1 MKKATLTRVIAM
13 LLVVMMTFTALPIVS
28 FASKDYQDSVDDGST
43 GASSFSSSSYEAY
56 LYNYAVLFGM
66 TDVNAAVEANKP
78 ARGTTVT
85 VYDASNAS
93 FNANYAFS
101 DTTGI
106 FDSKLSGAQ
115 GFADQKL
122 AALQNIKN
130 STGKDFLYLPE
141 NGTVTFDLNVAN
153 AGFYGIRIEYY
164 PFAIDG
170 KISSAEKKLMIDG
183 ELPFS
188 ECTALNFVKNWSY
201 IYNYTENSEGDYV
214 FVEDANGINQFN
226 ELKGSFVLA
235 SVAAVKGLVAYGEKR
250 FVRAYAQD
258 INGNDIRA
266 DVEQDPY
273 WMTYTVQDAN
283 GFIFGDLEFYFTE
296 GEHTLSLSGVREGL
310 AIKSISLFVTEN
322 GKTYAEY
329 HDSIKDKPCDPE
341 KGDIVMIETE
351 TPEAVSDSSVYPAN
365 DRSSA
370 ITSPSNPTSQ
380 LLNVIGK
387 TGFSTSGQWA
397 SYTFTVTKTGLYK
410 FAVRYKQTALE
421 GMFASRVLKL
431 WSSNGDFGNGS
442 TATVPFEEAYRMRFN
457 YKDGWQTNYFGYY
470 NDQNEFNAFEFYFEE
485 GVEYRL
491 VFEVGLGDMAE
502 IIDTV
507 QTSLTEINEAYLNIL
522 KLTGTSPDEYRSYNF
537 KRVMPHTVKTLANNA
552 VALKNV
558 IEKLKSITGVSGSNT
573 ATLITIQ
580 MLLEKMGQFEDEI
593 APNLGDL
600 KAYIGNLGTWL
611 NTAKQ
616 QAIIVDYIAVQ
627 PSSVEELPYAD
638 ANFFQAAW
646 FELSAFVSSFFM
658 DYNAMGITEEM
669 QQEGTV
675 DVWLAYGRDQSQI
688 WRSLVD
694 DQFTSRTAIAV
705 TLKLVTAG
713 TLLPSVLCGQGPD
726 VYIGLGSTD
735 TINYAIRNAVLPIQT
750 VASQADV
757 DVVAQNFA
765 DSALVPISLHDME
778 TGAPLTY
785 GLPETSSFN
794 MMFLRN
800 DVLEELG
807 IGVPETWDDVL
818 AAVPILQANNMQAG
832 INFSA
837 AFNMFLYQ
845 RGGGLWLYNGTNGYA
860 FDKEYAGAQIGFGT
874 NLSLEVF
881 GDVCRLFTDYSFPVS
896 YDAANRIRTGEMPIL
911 VAEYVSTYNQLIVFA
926 TEIAGLWSFTQVPGT
941 VVTVYDEDGNV
952 KYDNEGN
959 IVTEICH
966 DTMTSVTATVLM
978 YSDDRTEEQTQH
990 AWEFMKWQCGAEAQ
1004 AEFGNK
1010 MVALIGPSAKYAS
1023 ANMEAIKNLSWTSAE
1038 LSAIM
1043 EQLQSVSAIEN
1054 YPGAYIIARY
1064 VQFAFYDAYNDRM
1077 DAAVAMQAYVNVIN
1091 KEITRKREEFGW
1103 STLKIGQTPE
1113 EARAEA
1119 QQ

>member
-13 LLVVMMTFTALPIVS
+13 FLVALMAFTALPIVS

-56 LYNYAVLFGM
+56 LYNYAVLFGT
-66 TDVNAAVEANKP
+66 TDVNAAVNAHKP
-78 ARGTTVT
+78 AAGTTVT
-85 VYDASNAS
+85 VYNAS
-93 FNANYAFS
+93 DANFNRNYTFS
-101 DTTGI
+101 ETSGVY
-106 FDSKLSGAQ
+106 DSNLSGAQ
-115 GFADQKL
+115 GFTEQKL
-122 AALQNIKN
+122 LALQNIKN
-130 STGKDFLYLPE
+130 KTGADFLYAPE
-141 NGTVTFDLNVAN
+141 VGTLTFDLNVAT
-153 AGFYGIRIEYY
+153 AGFYGVRIEYY

-170 KISSAEKKLMIDG
+170 KTSSAEKRLTIDG

-188 ECTALNFVKNWSY
+188 ECTALSFMKNWSY
-201 IYNYTENSEGDYV
+201 IYNYNESSDGTFV
-214 FVEDANGINQFN
+214 FVEDAYGIDFFN
-226 ELKGSFVLA
+226 NVKGNFVLA
-235 SVAAVKGLVAYGEKR
+235 SVAANNGWTAYEGKK
-250 FVRAYAQD
+250 FVRRFEQD
-258 INGNDIRA
+258 INGNDLRA
-266 DVEQDPY
+266 DVEQDPD

-283 GFIFGDLEFYFTE
+283 GFIFGDLEFYFTQ
-296 GEHTLSLSGVREGL
+296 GQHTLSLSGVREGL
-310 AIKSISLFVTEN
+310 AIKSISLFVIEN

-329 HDSIKDKPCDPE
+329 YNSIKDKPCDPE
-341 KGDIVMIETE
+341 KGEIVMIEAE

-370 ITSPSNPTSQ
+370 INSPSNPSSQ

-387 TGFSTSGQWA
+387 TGFSTTGQWA
-397 SYTFTVTKTGLYK
+397 SYTFSVTKTGMYK

-431 WSSNGDFGNGS
+431 WSSNGDFGVGD
-442 TATVPFEEAYRMRFN
+442 TATAPFEEAYRMRFN

-470 NDQNEFNAFEFYFEE
+470 DAQNEFNAFEFYFEE

-491 VFEVGLGDMAE
+491 VFEVGLGDMAD
-502 IIDTV
+502 IIKTV

-537 KRVMPHTVKTLANNA
+537 KRVMPHTVKTLANNG

-558 IEKLKSITGVSGSNT
+558 VEKLKNITGVSGSNT

-600 KAYIGNLGTWL
+600 KSYIGNLGTWL

-616 QAIIVDYIAVQ
+616 QSIIVDYITVQ
-627 PSSVEELPYAD
+627 PSAVEELPYAD

-726 VYIGLGSTD
+726 VYIGLGATD
-735 TINYAIRNAVLPIQT
+735 TINYAIRNAVLPIQS
-750 VASQADV
+750 VASQEDI
-757 DVVAQNFA
+757 DIVAQNFA

-778 TGAPLTY
+778 TGSPLTY
-785 GLPETSSFN
+785 GVPETSNFN

-832 INFSA
+832 VTYSA

-874 NLSLEVF
+874 NLSLEAF
-881 GDVCRLFTDYSFPVS
+881 GDVCRLFTDYSFPVT

-911 VAEYVSTYNQLIVFA
+911 VAEYVATYNQLIVFA
-926 TEIAGLWSFTQVPGT
+926 TEIAGLWNFTQVPGT
-941 VVTVYDEDGNV
+941 VVTVYDENGNV
-952 KYDNEGN
+952 KYDNDGN
-959 IVTEICH
+959 VVTEICH
-966 DTMTSVTATVLM
+966 DTMTTVTATILM

-1023 ANMEAIKNLSWTSAE
+1023 ANIKAIENLSWTSAE
-1038 LSAIM
+1038 LAAIK
-1043 EQLQSVSAIEN
+1043 EQLNSVSAIEN

-1064 VQFAFYDAYNDRM
+1064 IQFAFYDAYNDRI
-1077 DAAVAMQAYVNVIN
+1077 DAAVAMQSYVNVIN

-1103 STLKIGQTPE
+1103 KTLKIGQTPE
-1113 EARAEA
+1113 EARAEV

>member
-28 FASKDYQDSVDDGST
+28 FASKDYQDSVDTGST

-66 TDVNAAVEANKP
+66 TDVTAAVNANKP
-78 ARGTTVT
+78 AKGTTVT

-93 FNANYAFS
+93 FNANYVFS

-106 FDSKLSGAQ
+106 YDSRLSGTQ
-115 GFADQKL
+115 GFTAEKL
-122 AALQNIKN
+122 AALQKIKTV
-130 STGKDFLYLPE
+130 TGKDFLFLPE
-141 NGTVTFDLNVAN
+141 NGTVTFDLNVAS

-170 KISSAEKKLMIDG
+170 KISSPEKKLTIDG

-201 IYNYTENSEGDYV
+201 KYNYVENSEGNFV
-214 FVEDANGINQFN
+214 FIEDAAGLESFDGK
-226 ELKGSFVLA
+226 KGSFVLA
-235 SVAAVKGLVAYGEKR
+235 AVAAQNGLTAYGAKR
-250 FVRAYAQD
+250 FVRSFEQD
-258 INGNDIRA
+258 INGNDLKA

-310 AIKSISLFVTEN
+310 AIKSITLFVTEN

-341 KGDIVMIETE
+341 KGEIVMLEAE
-351 TPEAVSDSSVYPAN
+351 APDAVSDSSVYPAN

-370 ITSPSNPTSQ
+370 ITSPSNPMSQ

-431 WSSNGDFGNGS
+431 WSSDGDFGNGNS
-442 TATVPFEEAYRMRFN
+442 ATAPFEEAYRMRFN

-470 NDQNEFNAFEFYFEE
+470 DAQNEFNAFEFYFKE

-502 IIDTV
+502 IINTV
-507 QTSLTEINEAYLNIL
+507 QNSLTEINEAYLNII
-522 KLTGTSPDEYRSYNF
+522 KLTGTTPDEYRSYNF

-552 VALKNV
+552 VTLQNVVDNLKN
-558 IEKLKSITGVSGSNT
+558 ITGVSGSHT

-580 MLLEKMGQFEDEI
+580 MLLEKMGKYEDEI
-593 APNLGDL
+593 APGLGDL
-600 KAYIGNLGTWL
+600 KSYIGNLGTWL

-616 QAIIVDYIAVQ
+616 QSIIVDYISVQ

-694 DQFTSRTAIAV
+694 DQFTSEEGIAV
-705 TLKLVTAG
+705 TLKLVPAG

-726 VYIGLGSTD
+726 VYIGLAATD

-750 VASQADV
+750 VAAQEDIDV
-757 DVVAQNFA
+757 IAQNFA
-765 DSALVPISLHDME
+765 DSALVPISLHDMK
-778 TGAPLTY
+778 TGTPLTY
-785 GLPETSSFN
+785 GLPETSNFN

-832 INFSA
+832 VSYA
-837 AFNMFLYQ
+837 ATFNMFLYQ

-874 NLSLEVF
+874 NLSLEAF
-881 GDVCRLFTDYSFPVS
+881 GDLCRLFTDYSFPVS

-911 VAEYVSTYNQLIVFA
+911 IAEYVATYNQLIVFA

-941 VVTVYDEDGNV
+941 VVTVYDEQGNV

-959 IVTEICH
+959 VVTEICH
-966 DTMTSVTATVLM
+966 DTMTSVTATVLL
-978 YSDDRTEEQTQH
+978 YSDDRTEDQAGH
-990 AWEFMKWQCGAEAQ
+990 AWKFMKWQCGDKAQ
-1004 AEFGNK
+1004 AAFGNQ

-1023 ANMEAIKNLSWTSAE
+1023 ANMKAIENLSWTSAE
-1038 LSAIM
+1038 LAAIKQ
-1043 EQLQSVSAIEN
+1043 QLQSVSAIEN
-1054 YPGAYIIARY
+1054 YPGAYIISRY
-1064 VQFAFYDAYNDRM
+1064 VQFAFYDAYNEKVDP
-1077 DAAVAMQAYVNVIN
+1077 AVAMQAYVNVIN

-1119 QQ
+1119 QK

>member
-78 ARGTTVT
+78 AKGTTVT

-101 DTTGI
+101 ETTGI

-115 GFADQKL
+115 GFAAQKL

-214 FVEDANGINQFN
+214 FVEDANGIDQFN
-226 ELKGSFVLA
+226 DLKGSFVLA
-235 SVAAVKGLVAYGEKR
+235 SVAAAKGLAAYGEKR
-250 FVRAYAQD
+250 FVRAFAQD

-600 KAYIGNLGTWL
+600 KSYIGNLGTWL

-669 QQEGTV
+669 KQEGTV

-726 VYIGLGSTD
+726 VYIGLGATD

-757 DVVAQNFA
+757 DIVAQNFA

-807 IGVPETWDDVL
+807 IAVPETWDDVL

-832 INFSA
+832 VNFSA

-874 NLSLEVF
+874 NLSLEAF
-881 GDVCRLFTDYSFPVS
+881 GDVCRLFTDYSFPVA

-911 VAEYVSTYNQLIVFA
+911 VAEYVTTYNQLIVFA

-966 DTMTSVTATVLM
+966 DTMTTVTATVLM

-1064 VQFAFYDAYNDRM
+1064 IQFAFYDAYNDRM